1 MITTPVPDQTP
12 SQTAET
18 VLTLFDLVTGDRA
31 RILRVRGGGP
41 MGIRQRL
48 MDMGITR
55 GTEVYI
61 QRHAPLGDPV
71 ELSVKGYFLAIR
83 MSEARQIEV
92 IKL

>member
-1 MITTPVPDQTP
+1 MCSTSVSGQTP
-12 SQTAET
+12 PPAAET
-18 VLTLFDLVTGDRA
+18 TLTLFDLVTGDRA

-55 GTEVYI
+55 GTEVYVE
-61 QRHAPLGDPV
+61 RHAPLGDPV
-71 ELSVKGYFLAIR
+71 EISVKGYFLAIR

-92 IKL
+92 TKL